1 MRSTQARLVIGLAL
15 SGVVALGLLGCGGGK
30 NFTPEEFKK
39 VEKGMTEEKV
49 KEILGSPFDSAQL
62 KDIKRLWWRVDDK
75 YYSASFKDGK
85 VEAAE
90 GPSPKEEYQLMKGLM
105 QMAQ

>member
-1 MRSTQARLVIGLAL
+1 MRTTQVRLVPALAL
-15 SGVVALGLLGCGGGK
+15 GAAVALGLMGCGGYK
-30 NFTPEEFKK
+30 NFTPEDFKK
-39 VEKGMTEEKV
+39 VEKGMSEDKV
-49 KEILGSPFDSAQL
+49 KEILGSPFDSARA

-90 GPSPKEEYQLMKGLM
+90 GPSGKEEYQLMKGLM
-105 QMAQ
+105 QMVK